1 MSERQN
7 PPRPKRRRPA
17 EEKAGRGR
25 AQKKATSPQAH
36 FYDDVFSEQEL
47 KDIGQQLAS
56 AQGELQMEVAVM
68 RVMIRRVLAHIGVD
82 DPAKALPLV
91 RQGVEAVCRALRA
104 QRVLSGEA
112 SESLTAAFATALREM
127 GEELGVGDE

>member
-1 MSERQN
+1 MSEK
-7 PPRPKRRRPA
+7 PPKKRATTRRPRRWGT
-17 EEKAGRGR
+17 KA
-25 AQKKATSPQAH
+25 ASPPAH
-36 FYDDVFSEQEL
+36 FYENVFSAEEL

-56 AQGELQMEVAVM
+56 AQRALEMEVAVM
-68 RVMIRRVLAHIGVD
+68 RVMIRRVMERVGVD

-91 RQGVEAVCRALRA
+91 RQGVDAICRALRA

-112 SESLTAAFATALREM
+112 SESLAGAFATAVREM